1 MARLRLFAN
10 LRESAG
16 TSSAEVPGS
25 TVGEVL
31 ATAARRFG
39 PRFEQG
45 LGAAAVWVN
54 GEPASAAMPVGDD
67 DEVALIPPVSGGTS
81 VVRSP
86 AAIEIGLVVALA
98 AALVVANSLSLQWLA
113 VTVVL
118 AGGVWA
124 YDLADCAARRG
135 TPIGAVP
142 LVVGIAASALATYRF
157 GIPGTAAATVGAGLG
172 ALAWSV
178 FNARLRPIESVA
190 ATAVVTATGA
200 LGAGSLILL
209 RLRSRD
215 EVYAYLLVAA
225 VSVTAMWVAGRVAAP
240 GFDPMVIGILA
251 AVCGGGIAG
260 LAWGDELWPMVV
272 ASVGAG
278 LGLIAG
284 RNIGSMVRAGG
295 FYLVEQVPG
304 SLQYFDGFML
314 AVAPFWLILRLI
326 A

>member
-16 TSSAEVPGS
+16 TPSAEVPGS

-31 ATAARRFG
+31 AAAADRFG
-39 PRFEQG
+39 PQFARG
-45 LGAAAVWVN
+45 LGSAAVWVN
-54 GEPASAAMPVGDD
+54 GSAASAETPVADD

-98 AALVVANSLSLQWLA
+98 AALVIANSLSLQWLA

-124 YDLADCAARRG
+124 YDLADYAARRG
-135 TPIGAVP
+135 VPIGAIP

-172 ALAWSV
+172 ALLWSV
-178 FNARLRPIESVA
+178 VNPRLRPIESVA
-190 ATAVVTATGA
+190 ATAVVTVGGA
-200 LGAGSLILL
+200 FGAGSLILL
-209 RLRSRD
+209 RLRNED
-215 EVYAYLLVAA
+215 EVFAYLLIAA
-225 VSVTAMWVAGRVAAP
+225 ASVTAMWLAGRVAVP
-240 GFDPMVIGILA
+240 GFDPLVLGVVAALA
-251 AVCGGGIAG
+251 GGIVAG
-260 LAWGDELWPMVV
+260 LVWGDEVWQMLV
-272 ASVGAG
+272 ASAGAA
-278 LGLIAG
+278 LGLVAG
-284 RNIGSMVRAGG
+284 RNLGSLLRAGG
-295 FYLVEQVPG
+295 FYLVERVPG
-304 SLQYFDGFML
+304 SLHYFDGVLL
-314 AVAPFWLILRLI
+314 AVAPFWLVLRLI